1 MALLQSRE
9 WKDVEIFYLNEK
21 ECIYVAATRG
31 KCEDMFYNVGGGHKQ
46 QLRIKALNK
55 VAETQQA
62 EASRASRT
70 SPPLATPPRRARHN
84 WLLSQLPQMPSA
96 PIHIDVDRDNKR
108 PSIGRAGGTP
118 DPNRQRTHES

>member
-9 WKDVEIFYLNEK
+9 WKDVEVLYLNEK
-21 ECIYVAATRG
+21 ECIYVAATR
-31 KCEDMFYNVGGGHKQ
+31 EDMFYNVGGGHKQ

-55 VAETQQA
+55 VAKTQQA
-62 EASRASRT
+62 EASRASRA

-96 PIHIDVDRDNKR
+96 PIEIDVDRDNKR
-108 PSIGRAGGTP
+108 PSLGHTGETP
-118 DPNRQRTHES
+118 DPNRQRTTES